1 MLKIIWRWMLNK
13 KNIIYKNIKEHSY
26 QRYIT
31 LYNWIEEKEGNYTD
45 LFLFIKDKNK
55 REEAAN
61 DILKSNLWN
70 YFKKIKNNHEGEHK
84 KIIDD
89 NGNDIGYVVR
99 VNDLNIIESYIIWNK
114 IKEKEEDF
122 STKNSSSNYNPQKI
136 NFQNI
141 KTFLTN
147 SFNDAQKFNT
157 NSNTNNNMNI
167 NI

>member
-122 STKNSSSNYNPQKI
+122 STKNSSSNSNPQKI